1 MRREWLIATCAS
13 PHLVLTITP
22 TLEPDTKTPNRMN
35 SFITNPAV
43 KSILRGILV
52 WSPLWILTTI
62 IFGTVGVGYAF
73 FLKTDTYIASQAL
86 LVRDEANGAVMR
98 LGRFQS
104 QTEMKAAQETILE
117 MAKSHQV
124 VREALLAVGERP
136 KIMKWFLP
144 AVFDGEFP
152 SQELVE
158 ETAKRH
164 IEVHAPKGTEF
175 GTTEI
180 IYLDVKSDS
189 KEHAMKLN
197 KALCDALES
206 RLQQV
211 RRVRADGVIQEL
223 ESAKN
228 SRRVALAEATRDLL
242 EAERAAGSDLTDL
255 RGLTETV
262 GGSSSARAELEQ
274 IKNEIRQSELARQ
287 TLLSDREMLVKASE
301 DPQGFLVAP
310 GSVLSAHPGLRRMR
324 EGLADSQ
331 IQGAYILG
339 KFTEDHPSAI
349 ASKSAQAAIANRF
362 SHELQAAIVTVD
374 ADLALAEVR
383 LQRLEAQKLK
393 AEARLANL
401 AESRAAYAN
410 LVAEVKS
417 KTSLLESAERELAGA
432 QAAREASLS
441 TSLLTRLD
449 APIVSDKP
457 IGPGRTT
464 LSGLSAVA
472 GLIFGLGIVFAIT
485 PIDMGPTYGRRAR
498 DRVVGRR
505 ASDEP
510 VNISENREVEAE
522 SSRVFETRTPPK
534 DDMTAK
540 NDMMD
545 FLADNNSKS
554 ADDVFAKI
562 MEKSTASHRRA
573 KLNMQLDIGPQQE
586 LPKPLRPTTNSSFP
600 DSPRENLH
608 TDVDNAFRE
617 LARLKSMK
625 PDSQVEGQNIDVKIG
640 EIKSLLEAMGYQ
652 ADTEVLKKQG
662 YMRPRPSQP

>member
-1 MRREWLIATCAS
+1 
-13 PHLVLTITP
+13 
-22 TLEPDTKTPNRMN
+22 MN

-52 WSPLWILTTI
+52 WAPLWILTTI
-62 IFGTVGVGYAF
+62 IFGALGVGYAF

-136 KIMKWFLP
+136 KLMKWFLP
-144 AVFDGEFP
+144 SALEGEFP
-152 SQELVE
+152 SPELVE
-158 ETAKRH
+158 ETAKRS

-189 KEHAMKLN
+189 KAHAMQLN

-211 RRVRADGVIQEL
+211 RRVRADGVILEL
-223 ESAKN
+223 ESAKDA
-228 SRRVALAEATRDLL
+228 RRVALAEATRDLL

-274 IKNEIRQSELARQ
+274 IKNEIRQSESARQ
-287 TLLSDREMLVKASE
+287 TLLSDRDMLVKASE

-349 ASKSAQAAIANRF
+349 ASKSAQAAIASRF
-362 SHELQAAIVTVD
+362 SHELQAAIITVD
-374 ADLALAEVR
+374 ADLSLAEVR
-383 LQRLEAQKLK
+383 LQRLEAQKVK

-417 KTSLLESAERELAGA
+417 KTTLLESAERDLAGA
-432 QAAREASLS
+432 QAARVASLS

-464 LSGLSAVA
+464 LSGLSAIA
-472 GLIFGLGIVFAIT
+472 GLVFGLGVVFAIT
-485 PIDMGPTYGRRAR
+485 PIDLGPTYGRRAR

-505 ASDEP
+505 AADEP
-510 VNISENREVEAE
+510 VSIPESREIDNE
-522 SSRVFETRTPPK
+522 SSHASETKSPP
-534 DDMTAK
+534 K

-554 ADDVFAKI
+554 ANDLFAKI

-573 KLNMQLDIGPQQE
+573 KLNMQLDIEPQEE
-586 LPKPLRPTTNSSFP
+586 LPKPLRPTTNSPFP
-600 DSPRENLH
+600 DSHREKLN

-625 PDSQVEGQNIDVKIG
+625 PDSRVEEQNIDVKIG
-640 EIKSLLEAMGYQ
+640 EIKSLLEAMGYP
-652 ADTEVLKKQG
+652 ADTEILKKQG
-662 YMRPRPSQP
+662 YMRPRPSQS